1 MKVKHIYILLLV
13 LSFGIESC
21 VKKNLKAIDDNNK
34 VYDPDIS
41 LNKIFYSVS
50 SNNQREVYEIN
61 PDGSEKINITNT
73 PYRNEDYPSVSHDA
87 KRIAYTSGDRLFQSA
102 IDGSDEVEIT
112 NNSIF
117 STREFTPTFLSW
129 SDKSNF
135 ITFNNTKDTTNHYVD
150 SQYDT
155 KIKKSITSSF
165 KNDQGYVSTYINF
178 SPVEDKVVFV
188 NRHYVNPFIG
198 ISVNWSSLEI
208 ANLKGE
214 NDSSAVI
221 ISPEGVITKLSFFK
235 DGESLLYQF
244 GNSISMIDVTS
255 ENNINLV
262 NQGSGEE
269 ISGFSASP
277 DGTQIV
283 YSSNI
288 SGNYELY
295 ILTIDSKEVT
305 QLTNTVEDE
314 LHPFWN

>member
-1 MKVKHIYILLLV
+1 MKVKHICILLLV

-21 VKKNLKAIDDNNK
+21 VKKNLKAIDDSNK

-50 SNNQREVYEIN
+50 SNNQRDVYEIN

-87 KRIAYTSGDRLFQSA
+87 KRIDFASGDRLFQSA
-102 IDGSDEVEIT
+102 IDGTDEIEIT

-117 STREFTPTFLSW
+117 STKSFTPTYLSW

-135 ITFNNTKDTTNHYVD
+135 ITFQDQEFRDKHYID

-155 KIKKSITSSF
+155 KIKRSLTKAFEGNGFSSY
-165 KNDQGYVSTYINF
+165 NLSF
-178 SPVEDKVVFV
+178 SPVEAKVVFT
-188 NRHYVNPFIG
+188 YTEQPLGGTKMG
-198 ISVNWSSLEI
+198 ISSLEGFESDLI
-208 ANLKGE
+208 WIDQFGLR
-214 NDSSAVI
+214 
-221 ISPEGVITKLSFFK
+221 PQYFK
-235 DGESLLYQF
+235 DGSKLLYI
-244 GNSISMIDVTS
+244 GNESIDMIDIDG
-255 ENNINLV
+255 ENKQNLV
-262 NQGSGEE
+262 PIESD

-295 ILTIDSKEVT
+295 ILTIDSKEVA

>member
-135 ITFNNTKDTTNHYVD
+135 ITFNNTKDSTNHYVD

-155 KIKKSITSSF
+155 RINKSIFSSF
-165 KNDQGYVSTYINF
+165 KNDQSYVSSFINF
-178 SPVEDKVVFV
+178 SPVEDKVIFV
-188 NRHYVNPFIG
+188 NRHYANPFTG
-198 ISVNWSSLEI
+198 LYVNGSSLEI

-214 NDSSAVI
+214 NDSSDVI
-221 ISPEGVITKLSFFK
+221 ISSEVEITTLSFFK

-244 GNSISMIDVTS
+244 GNAVSMIDVNG
-255 ENNINLV
+255 ENNIKLI
-262 NQGSGEE
+262 NQGNGEE
-269 ISGFSASP
+269 ISGFSASS

-295 ILTIDSKEVT
+295 ILIIDSKEVR

>member
-34 VYDPDIS
+34 AYDPDIS
-41 LNKIFYSVS
+41 LNQIFFSKIVDGNSDIFK
-50 SNNQREVYEIN
+50 IN
-61 PDGSEKINITNT
+61 IDGSEVKNITNSF
-73 PYRNEDYPSVSHDA
+73 NKSEFYPAISHDA
-87 KRIAYTSGDRLFQSA
+87 KRIAFASGDRLFQSA
-102 IDGSDEVEIT
+102 IDGTDEIEIT

-117 STREFTPTFLSW
+117 STKSFTPTYLSW

-135 ITFNNTKDTTNHYVD
+135 ITFQDQEFGDKHYID

-155 KIKKSITSSF
+155 KIKRSLTKVFEGDGFSSY
-165 KNDQGYVSTYINF
+165 NLSF
-178 SPVEDKVVFV
+178 SPIEAKVVFT
-188 NRHYVNPFIG
+188 YTEQPLGGTKMG
-198 ISVNWSSLEI
+198 ISSLEGFESDLI
-208 ANLKGE
+208 WIDQFGLH
-214 NDSSAVI
+214 
-221 ISPEGVITKLSFFK
+221 PQYFK
-235 DGESLLYQF
+235 DGSKLLYI
-244 GNSISMIDVTS
+244 GNESIDMIDIDG
-255 ENNINLV
+255 ENKKNLV
-262 NQGSGEE
+262 LIESD